1 MNAIE
6 IKKQMDAL
14 AKQYAEAL
22 EQEKLGAEEHFMEQV
37 GIDEI
42 EDNIKKVKEEH
53 IRQKGFAEKRLERIA
68 EQMAQLEKEQEEA
81 EEEVSKLNELIEECD
96 GFEPTEVETEE
107 NGVKVMEEDW
117 SDVLEKLETD
127 HKFAFEEVKKEK
139 LRLWKL
145 AELEK
150 KNANKSVKKSNKKSL
165 PIADE
170 VVAQIV
176 GEVKEKKEK
185 VVKKTMKPA
194 DRWAIIP
201 VGSQFRAKSKE
212 TIRYYK
218 KTAEG
223 VVECNQDGVVIGN
236 VVFKG
241 NQEAAN
247 DFRIVANIDYAI
259 SGWEFLQLY
268 NKQTDKAKSLK
279 KWNGEPEYLVW

>member
-1 MNAIE
+1 MLFRS
-6 IKKQMDAL
+6 KKS
-14 AKQYAEAL
+14 
-22 EQEKLGAEEHFMEQV
+22 
-37 GIDEI
+37 
-42 EDNIKKVKEEH
+42 N
-53 IRQKGFAEKRLERIA
+53 
-68 EQMAQLEKEQEEA
+68 
-81 EEEVSKLNELIEECD
+81 
-96 GFEPTEVETEE
+96 
-107 NGVKVMEEDW
+107 
-117 SDVLEKLETD
+117 
-127 HKFAFEEVKKEK
+127 
-139 LRLWKL
+139 
-145 AELEK
+145 
-150 KNANKSVKKSNKKSL
+150 KKSNKKSL

-247 DFRIVANIDYAI
+247 DFRLVANIDYAI